1 MPSEEVEKN
10 DKLPKVNYGSG
21 GMVTSKTP
29 SPRTIKAM
37 THQRRE
43 MARVYIGGGVVVL
56 LAIAAIAGFLLRVD
70 GVNVFL
76 PIVSMGVGSLLG
88 SPLRGDNDDS

>member
-1 MPSEEVEKN
+1 MPSELEKADKEVGN
-10 DKLPKVNYGSG
+10 FDPGPGGTVAPRPPTPK
-21 GMVTSKTP
+21 
-29 SPRTIKAM
+29 TIKAM

-56 LAIAAIAGFLLRVD
+56 LAIAAVAGFLLKID

-76 PIVSMGVGSLLG
+76 PIVSMGVGALLG
-88 SPLRGDNDDS
+88 SPLRGDKDDS